1 MNSLNDVAKG
11 VSPSWWRAT
20 EAHRQLNCLLSKEE
34 WVTYLEAS
42 KFHLDLYQDDLG
54 KLPGNTLMMFTYSPD
69 LQNEPTHELA
79 SMEST
84 LDKFPELGFSRPQES
99 SQVTT
104 QIPSAPPI
112 VFLYRDS
119 INPVFEEIASQVAL
133 SNSSHELL
141 HASLIGEQDFPPD
154 SIIVSLIDL
163 EEPLFPTIKES
174 EFAGLQ
180 RLCSRKDI
188 CMLWI
193 TTSVHL
199 AGENPQSALINGFA
213 RSLRNELSLTGL
225 RVLDIS
231 ARDTESQAY
240 WVNRFI
246 TLMSHLAGHKD
257 LHSLDWEFCEYGG
270 NIYIPRLVLDN
281 HTRTKYSVHAHQNYT
296 HMEPFRQDQKN
307 LSLVCAQKGL
317 LSSLIFKDRPLP
329 ELLEPDHVEI
339 RCEVFGL
346 NFKVC
351 YPANIIGAVETK
363 NKHVGSDNGIG
374 NFAVP
379 KPRNRSCWGC
389 SQSWL
394 RSNQA

>member
-1 MNSLNDVAKG
+1 MNSLNGVAKG

-34 WVTYLEAS
+34 WVIYLEGS
-42 KFHLDLYQDDLG
+42 GFHLDLYQDDLAD
-54 KLPGNTLMMFTYSPD
+54 LPGNTLMVFTYTTD
-69 LQNEPTHELA
+69 LQNELMHELA

-84 LDKFPELGFSRPQES
+84 LATIPESGLSRSQQS

-104 QIPSAPPI
+104 QTPSAPPI
-112 VFLYRDS
+112 VLLYRDS
-119 INPVFEEIASQVAL
+119 IIPVFKAIASQVAL

-141 HASLIGEQDFPPD
+141 QASLIGEQDFPPD

-163 EEPLFPTIKES
+163 EEPLFPTITES
-174 EFAGLQ
+174 EFVGLQ
-180 RLCSRKDI
+180 RLCSKKDI
-188 CMLWI
+188 RMLWI

-213 RSLRNELSLTGL
+213 RSLRNESNLPGL

-240 WVNRFI
+240 WVSRFI
-246 TLMSHLAGHKD
+246 TSMSYLAGHKD

-281 HTRTKYSVHAHQNYT
+281 TARTKYSVHTHQDYP
-296 HMEPFRQDQKN
+296 HIEPFRQDQKN

-317 LSSLIFKDRPLP
+317 LSTLIFKDHPLP

-339 RCEVFGL
+339 RCEAFGL

-351 YPANIIGAVETK
+351 YPAT
-363 NKHVGSDNGIG
+363 
-374 NFAVP
+374 
-379 KPRNRSCWGC
+379 
-389 SQSWL
+389 
-394 RSNQA
+394 